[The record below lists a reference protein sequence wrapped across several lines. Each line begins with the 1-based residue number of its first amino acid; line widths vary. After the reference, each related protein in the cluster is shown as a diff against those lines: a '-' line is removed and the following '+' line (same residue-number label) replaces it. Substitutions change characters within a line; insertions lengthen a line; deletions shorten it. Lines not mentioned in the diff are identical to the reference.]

1 VKKFELFPKRHGLM
15 PYISL
20 LYMAFPI
27 IYLTTE
33 SGLRLL
39 LGIGMLIAFLLTY
52 YKLYWVC
59 ADRAYSVWW
68 GIQLSIIL
76 SFSLIYNP
84 YNLFMAFYPA
94 NFVAYFEK
102 QRSFLI
108 AMAVLAFSVLLAGIL
123 SVRSGEELQL
133 FLVIPMYFVMIAT
146 PFAVR
151 SMVRRAKLEE
161 QLTQANEQIQDL
173 IKREERTRIARD
185 LHDTL
190 GHTLSLITLQ
200 SQLVQRLVQKD
211 PTQAIKEA
219 KEIEITSRSA
229 LKQVRELVA
238 DMRSLSIDHEL
249 ERLSQ
254 LLKKAE
260 IELQIES
267 KIELVT
273 LPPLQQNIV
282 SMCLREAGTNIV
294 KHSKANTCHISLRKQ
309 SGNVLITVKDNGV
322 GFQGS
327 AGKGSGLDG
336 MRERLALIEGRVEIM
351 GQDGTE
357 LKLTIP
363 IIVKAAE
370 EAFV

>member
-1 VKKFELFPKRHGLM
+1 MKKFELFPKRHGLM
-15 PYISL
+15 PYVSL
-20 LYMAFPI
+20 LYLLFPI

-39 LGIGMLIAFLLTY
+39 LGIFLLATFLITY
-52 YKLYWVC
+52 YKMYWVEPDKEY
-59 ADRAYSVWW
+59 AVWW
-68 GIQLSIIL
+68 GIQLGIVLAIAV
-76 SFSLIYNP
+76 IYTP
-84 YNLFMAFYPA
+84 YNLFMAFYPS

-102 QRSFLI
+102 QKYFNIS
-108 AMAVLAFSVLLAGIL
+108 MGVLAVSVLTTGIITTAM
-123 SVRSGEELQL
+123 GATIEL
-133 FLVIPMYFVMIAT
+133 FLAVPMFIVMISM

-151 SMVRRAKLEE
+151 SLTKRAKLEQ
-161 QLTQANEQIQDL
+161 QLSQANEQIQEL
-173 IKREERTRIARD
+173 VKREERTRIARD

-211 PTQAIKEA
+211 PNQAIIEA
-219 KEIEITSRSA
+219 KEIESTSRAA

-238 DMRSLSIDHEL
+238 DMRSLSIDDEL

-254 LLKKAE
+254 LLEKAE
-260 IELQIES
+260 VELRIEQEE
-267 KIELVT
+267 ELMK
-273 LPPLQQNIV
+273 LAPLQQNIL

-294 KHSKANTCHISLRKQ
+294 KHSKAKECWISVENNHR
-309 SGNVLITVKDNGV
+309 NVIVTVKDNGV
-322 GFQGS
+322 GFNGS

-336 MRERLALIEGRVEIM
+336 MRERLALVEGRMDID

-370 EAFV
+370 EAYI